1 MLFYADMRT
10 FIAIDIPVNEEL
22 KTAMLDIKQSLS
34 TSKINWV
41 DFSTLH
47 LTIVFLG
54 DTQSSVIQKIQT
66 DFKNRISDFGTFQL
80 KVANVGFFGPKASP
94 TVIWVGVEP
103 SEHLIEIHKVIN
115 DIVLQHKIQHDFRAF
130 KPHITI
136 GRIKQL
142 NDTDIVNSLSR
153 KYRNKE
159 FQTVQCDKVIMY
171 QSILTPKGAIYKPL
185 FEQNL

>member
-1 MLFYADMRT
+1 MRT

-22 KTAMLDIKQSLS
+22 KMVLLDIKQSLS

-47 LTIVFLG
+47 LTIAFLG
-54 DTQSSVIQKIQT
+54 DTQNSVIQKLQA
-66 DFKNRISDFGTFQL
+66 DFENSINEFGTFQL
-80 KVANVGFFGPKASP
+80 KVANVGYFGPKVSP

-103 SEHLIEIHKVIN
+103 SEQLVKLHKVIN
-115 DIVLQHKIQHDFRAF
+115 DIVAQHKIQYDFRAF
-130 KPHITI
+130 KPHVTI

-142 NDTDIVNSLSR
+142 VDNNIINNLSR

-159 FQTVQCDKVIMY
+159 FQTVLCDKVIMY

>member
-1 MLFYADMRT
+1 M
-10 FIAIDIPVNEEL
+10 PVSEEL
-22 KTAMLDIKQSLS
+22 KAALIDIKQSLS

-47 LTIVFLG
+47 LTIAFLG
-54 DTQSSVIQKIQT
+54 DTPNNVIQRLQT
-66 DFKNRISDFGTFQL
+66 DFKNKINDFGTFQL

-94 TVIWVGVEP
+94 TVVWVGVE
-103 SEHLIEIHKVIN
+103 SCEKLVKLHKIIN
-115 DIVLQHKIQHDFRAF
+115 DIVLQHKTQHDFRPF
-130 KPHITI
+130 KPHVTI
-136 GRIKQL
+136 GRIKQSA
-142 NDTDIVNSLSR
+142 DTDIVNSLSR
-153 KYRNKE
+153 KYKNKK